1 MSLAISRKAF
11 LATAFAAAASLMV
24 AAAAPSRASDLNDA
38 EALVDEAFHA
48 VRGMLQNNEFEAL
61 PRYLENAQGVMI
73 YPSLVKGGFIIG
85 GEGGSG
91 LLMVRGSDG
100 TWSSPAF
107 YTLAAGS
114 IGLQIGGQVSKA
126 VLTIMNEGAVRAMM
140 EDGFKFGGDISVA
153 VGPVGK
159 GLEASTTGNFDDDVY
174 VFSSAVGL
182 FGGGSLEG
190 AGLIEKNTYNY
201 AYYDSGQAVPYA
213 VAIERRF
220 SNTQADRLRNLLP

>member
-1 MSLAISRKAF
+1 MSPAISRKAF
-11 LATAFAAAASLMV
+11 LATFAAASLALAIG
-24 AAAAPSRASDLNDA
+24 AASPARANDLA
-38 EALVDEAFHA
+38 EAEELVDDAYH
-48 VRGMLQNNEFEAL
+48 VLNQMLQNNEFEAL
-61 PRYLENAQGVMI
+61 PRYLDNAQGVMI
-73 YPSLVKGGFIIG
+73 YPALVKGGFILG

-100 TWSSPAF
+100 SWSSPAF

-159 GLEASTTGNFDDDVY
+159 GLEASTTGNFDEDVY

-213 VAIERRF
+213 VAVERRF
-220 SNTQADRLRNLLP
+220 SNTQADRLRALLP